1 MSAVI
6 DQTLALWGQLLPGLL
21 GFLGWLLP
29 LAGQRPV
36 FTVGPHTVL
45 GYIQCLRGTD
55 LGSHFGKGGHVWL
68 KLREFYVCSL
78 WNHGLSYIRSIFWSG
93 GNQLGL

>member
-1 MSAVI
+1 MSAEI
-6 DQTLALWGQLLPGLL
+6 DQTLAFWGQLLTRLL

-29 LAGQRPV
+29 VAGHRPV

-45 GYIQCLRGTD
+45 GYIQCLHGTD
-55 LGSHFGKGGHVWL
+55 LGSHFGNGGHERL
-68 KLREFYVCSL
+68 KLREFCFYSL
-78 WNHGLSYIRSIFWSG
+78 WNHGLSHIRSIFWNG